1 MDKFFVRSEV
11 IQTQGATEI
20 SVMRPSEVREQT
32 RQRNLENE
40 FFDFTEEILDP
51 DYLEFV
57 DRLNGKNELDYK
69 SKSKLDKQFRESY
82 GHGYEITR
90 KMYGYELGKGLG
102 ARSTGLREPIIPI
115 RKGHLGV
122 SKPRHYDEYELDDED
137 DMDAQPNEG
146 KKAPKITRDYLTRK
160 LSKIMKIDDIYLSDQ
175 KLEKFAEIFDE
186 HLASLEGAQP
196 DSQESKIEGRNIQ
209 PNQSLVSYLT
219 KVIRKFD
226 EKQISKIIKS
236 EEEFNSVGEKRK
248 ANVLLKK
255 ENMLLE
261 EEIAQHNK
269 IKHDLQYLSTLDLT
283 NTESFA
289 EAIKTMTE
297 ILLLFPQTFFAL
309 NLEKVSLKLMGD
321 FFDQQNDANFD
332 EFWTSHLEVLN
343 SVCALTN
350 YLDLNHAIYNA
361 FDAHEQALSHGFF
374 NFFFVTVA
382 FPKFK
387 RFIKQHWDHRH
398 SNLLV
403 HLLSSL
409 SRPEMNRCSAKLA
422 KHLFSNS
429 ILSFLTKH
437 LIPSIESKDRLPDI
451 HTHLLPWRNFT
462 DKLKHKEY
470 STRVISSAL
479 KAKTSELWIKRE
491 LDIPELRALID
502 RSILLLEELDRD
514 LLLITMAT

>member
-1 MDKFFVRSEV
+1 
-11 IQTQGATEI
+11 
-20 SVMRPSEVREQT
+20 
-32 RQRNLENE
+32 
-40 FFDFTEEILDP
+40 
-51 DYLEFV
+51 
-57 DRLNGKNELDYK
+57 
-69 SKSKLDKQFRESY
+69 
-82 GHGYEITR
+82 
-90 KMYGYELGKGLG
+90 
-102 ARSTGLREPIIPI
+102 
-115 RKGHLGV
+115 
-122 SKPRHYDEYELDDED
+122 
-137 DMDAQPNEG
+137 
-146 KKAPKITRDYLTRK
+146 
-160 LSKIMKIDDIYLSDQ
+160 
-175 KLEKFAEIFDE
+175 
-186 HLASLEGAQP
+186 
-196 DSQESKIEGRNIQ
+196 
-209 PNQSLVSYLT
+209 
-219 KVIRKFD
+219 
-226 EKQISKIIKS
+226 
-236 EEEFNSVGEKRK
+236 
-248 ANVLLKK
+248 
-255 ENMLLE
+255 MLLE

-437 LIPSIESKDRLPDI
+437 LIPSIESKDRLLDI

-514 LLLITMAT
+514 LLLITMLLPRLKYQINRAIELGKDLSSYQLGTLNWLFGVLPSDLIDWEIDQILDCLLKKRGEQKTNLSEQIKTTLREMQKYLPLSKIIQDIVQIN